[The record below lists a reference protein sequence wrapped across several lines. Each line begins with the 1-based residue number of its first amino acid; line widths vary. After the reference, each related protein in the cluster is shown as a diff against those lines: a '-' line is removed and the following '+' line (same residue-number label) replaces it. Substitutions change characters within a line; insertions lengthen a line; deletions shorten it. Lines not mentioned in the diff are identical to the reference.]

1 MEFALLVEAFV
12 AVAAVAVAVEAEA
25 VIEAVVVV
33 AVEEWSVANVEKQYS
48 AVCEV
53 ILKSS

>member
-1 MEFALLVEAFV
+1 MEFALLVEAFA
-12 AVAAVAVAVEAEA
+12 AVVAVAVAVEAEA

-33 AVEEWSVANVEKQYS
+33 AVGEWSVANVEKQYS